1 MYDVI
6 VVGARC
12 AGSPLA
18 MLLARKGYRVLL
30 VDRARFP
37 SDILSTHYTH
47 QPGAA
52 YLKNW
57 GLPDRVFA
65 TNCPPIP
72 GMHFDVGPFAIEG
85 TAVPCGDVSVA
96 VCPRRKILDRVLFEA
111 AAEAGVEVRDQCYFR
126 DVVRN
131 GDRINGISLE
141 TALGNASTEHG
152 RVVVGADGQHSI
164 VARSVNAGE
173 YSSAPAYSCNYY
185 TYFSGVPAEKAEL
198 YNRERCLIGLFPT
211 NDNLVLVFVAYPIEE
226 FRSNRGRHEEKFF
239 QLLKQVP
246 HLLERV
252 SSGRREERFSG
263 TTDLHGFFRKSHGPG
278 WVLAGDAGYHKHPI
292 TAQGITDAFRDA
304 DNLAIA
310 LDAGLSGAVN
320 LDYVLAEYART
331 RDEAV
336 AEMYQMTCELA
347 KIEPPTLE
355 KQQLFGAIRGNQSAI
370 DQFLGT
376 IAGTVRISEFFA
388 AQERRSSGVT

>member
-1 MYDVI
+1 
-6 VVGARC
+6 
-12 AGSPLA
+12 
-18 MLLARKGYRVLL
+18 
-30 VDRARFP
+30 
-37 SDILSTHYTH
+37 
-47 QPGAA
+47 
-52 YLKNW
+52 
-57 GLPDRVFA
+57 
-65 TNCPPIP
+65 
-72 GMHFDVGPFAIEG
+72 
-85 TAVPCGDVSVA
+85 
-96 VCPRRKILDRVLFEA
+96 
-111 AAEAGVEVRDQCYFR
+111 
-126 DVVRN
+126 
-131 GDRINGISLE
+131 
-141 TALGNASTEHG
+141 
-152 RVVVGADGQHSI
+152 VGADGQHSI

-211 NDNLVLVFVAYPIEE
+211 NDDLVLVFAAYPIEE
-226 FRSNRGRHEEKFF
+226 FRSNRGRFEEKFF

-246 HLLERV
+246 DLLERV
-252 SSGRREERFSG
+252 SSGKREERFSG
-263 TTDLHGFFRKSHGPG
+263 TTDLRGFFRKSHGPG

-310 LDAGLSGAVN
+310 LDAGLSGRVN
-320 LDYVLAEYART
+320 IDYALVEYAHT

-347 KIEPPTLE
+347 KVEPPSLE
-355 KQQLFGAIRGNQSAI
+355 MQQLFGAIRGNQSAI

-388 AQERRSSGVT
+388 AQERCDSGVT